1 MTVDS
6 HPTARSTSLRS
17 TPLSRWVLLFAAA
30 EAVGMTAAAAAARIS
45 TTVVG
50 EARTIGE
57 ALFSVVL
64 VTAGGVV
71 EGLAVGAATYTALS
85 PMAPTL
91 RRRAWMTVT
100 VLVAGLGWAVGSVPS
115 VMAAGGDDAAPP
127 LAVIAAGALA
137 LGALMGAALGAA
149 QSVVLLGHI
158 ARPWRWTA
166 VSAAAWAPTM
176 AVIFVGAST
185 PDASWAA
192 VPVLAFGAL
201 TGACAGAALGLL
213 LGWWSP
219 ALLDRRG
226 AVPGGQPA
234 AAGRED
240 RRR

>member
-1 MTVDS
+1 MIVDS
-6 HPTARSTSLRS
+6 HPTARSAPLRS
-17 TPLSRWVLLFAAA
+17 TPLSRWVLLLAAA
-30 EAVGMTAAAAAARIS
+30 EAVGMITAAAAARIS

-50 EARTIGE
+50 EARTIGQ

-71 EGLAVGAATYTALS
+71 EGLAVGAATYMALS

-91 RRRAWMTVT
+91 RRRSWMTVT
-100 VLVAGLGWAVGSVPS
+100 VLVAGLGWAVGSAPS

-127 LAVIAAGALA
+127 LALIAAGALA
-137 LGALMGAALGAA
+137 LGSLMGAALGAA
-149 QSVVLLGHI
+149 QSAVLRGHV
-158 ARPWRWTA
+158 AHPWHWIW

-192 VPVLAFGAL
+192 VPVVAFGAL

-219 ALLDRRG
+219 ALLEGRRA
-226 AVPGGQPA
+226 AVPCGHPVS
-234 AAGRED
+234 R
-240 RRR
+240 